1 MRLNCVFIVDYVRR
15 TFFSWRMFSS
25 ELENMGLDK
34 KLRQPGYREVQP
46 RSYLTSFEIFLLAVF
61 PSLSSIIISS
71 YILDYQS
78 TANFF
83 VRIGHFYD
91 EPETRRRKNAARP
104 QRDFLIKSAA
114 LSAMAYTAACVCPA
128 GTYGYKSNKISK
140 TSVKISSTHQNRCIN
155 NPHSHR
161 LLEFQIRIHDSP
173 VRIAGRHTRR
183 TNRMIRRARCIPYAP
198 LQIGDIR

>member
-1 MRLNCVFIVDYVRR
+1 MEHSTKSFASPVIRKSNQAV
-15 TFFSWRMFSS
+15 
-25 ELENMGLDK
+25 
-34 KLRQPGYREVQP
+34 
-46 RSYLTSFEIFLLAVF
+46 TSLVPKSFLSAAF
-61 PSLSSIIISS
+61 PSLSSVIISS
-71 YILDYQS
+71 YILDCQS
-78 TANFF
+78 TVNFF
-83 VRIGHFYD
+83 VRIGHFDD

-140 TSVKISSTHQNRCIN
+140 SSVKIVSTHQNRCIN